1 MPSLRRAIVRSAG
14 ALVTLG
20 LCAQVAR
27 AAAEQHQRV
36 PQEVA
41 LAREATGPAVVELRW
56 SDVVRLSERHPRLVA
71 ARLTTEAVRR
81 GVAVAQSWPNPVL
94 DAELGRSVAR
104 PDGTAGAEWEV
115 ALTLPLTPLVTR
127 GARRGVAL
135 AESEVATAE
144 ASVLR
149 RELLGELRQSF
160 LLLAHQQEQVAT
172 LERLA
177 EELASLAA
185 FTQKKVDAGESRPS
199 EALRVELALQRL
211 LVELEGARAEQS
223 RRGAELASI
232 LGLRGGP
239 ELRVLFALE
248 DLPRLPEPLAR
259 RSASDRMTPELRV
272 GQARARVLLA
282 EEELARR
289 ARFPELSLTGF
300 TGAEPESRVFGAGV
314 SIELPLFDSRGNA
327 LAQARARLAAG
338 RAELA
343 ATAHETSVQMAQ
355 AAALC
360 HQAIET
366 AGAYRERLV
375 PRGTEL
381 AAVTERALELGAAS
395 ILEVIDARQSL
406 LEVRRAELSVLLEAQ
421 LACSAWRA
429 MTREDVR

>member
-1 MPSLRRAIVRSAG
+1 MPSLRRAIARSAG
-14 ALVTLG
+14 ALVILG
-20 LCAQVAR
+20 LCAEYAR
-27 AAAEQHQRV
+27 AAAEQHERV
-36 PQEVA
+36 PQE
-41 LAREATGPAVVELRW
+41 LELGGEAAGPTVVELRW

-81 GVAVAQSWPNPVL
+81 GVAVAESWPNPVL
-94 DAELGRSVAR
+94 DAQLGRSVAR
-104 PDGTAGAEWEV
+104 PDGSAGAEWEV
-115 ALTLPLTPLVTR
+115 ALTLPLTPLLTR

-144 ASVLR
+144 ASLHR
-149 RELLGELRQSF
+149 RELLGELRERF
-160 LLLAHQQEQVAT
+160 LLLTHQQEEVAT

-177 EELASLAA
+177 EELASLVA

-199 EALRVELALQRL
+199 EALRVELAAQRL

-239 ELRVLFALE
+239 ELRALFALE
-248 DLPRLPEPLAR
+248 ELPRLAEPRAR
-259 RSASDRMTPELRV
+259 RSARERETPELRV
-272 GQARARVLLA
+272 EQARARVLFA

-300 TGAEPESRVFGAGV
+300 TGAEPESRVIGAGV
-314 SIELPLFDSRGNA
+314 SVELALFDSRGNA
-327 LAQARARLAAG
+327 LELAGARLAAG
-338 RAELA
+338 RAELQ
-343 ATAHETSVQMAQ
+343 ATAHETNVRMAR

-360 HQAIET
+360 HQAVVT
-366 AGAYRERLV
+366 ARAYRERLV

-406 LEVRRAELSVLLEAQ
+406 LEVRRAELSALLEAQ
-421 LACSAWRA
+421 LACSAWQA
-429 MTREDVR
+429 MTGEDVR